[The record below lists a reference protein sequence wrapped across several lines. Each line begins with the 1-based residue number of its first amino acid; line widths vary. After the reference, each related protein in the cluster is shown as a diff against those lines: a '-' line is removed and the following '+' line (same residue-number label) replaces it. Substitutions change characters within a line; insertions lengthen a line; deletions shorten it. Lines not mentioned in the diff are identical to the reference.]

1 MFEALNLIFIIG
13 LLVSAVMVVRVRRVI
28 DAVLAFSAS
37 GIFLTLIF
45 FQMQAPDVALSEA
58 AVGAVAIPMV
68 LLISL
73 AKIRALLDDPR
84 EAE

>member
-1 MFEALNLIFIIG
+1 MFDALNLIFIVG
-13 LLVSAVMVVRVRRVI
+13 LLVTAVMVVRVERVI

-68 LLISL
+68 LLISM

>member
-1 MFEALNLIFIIG
+1 MLDALNLIFLVG
-13 LLVSAVMVVRVRRVI
+13 LLVTAVLVVRVRRVI
-28 DAVLAFSAS
+28 DAVLIFSAF
-37 GIFLTLIF
+37 GTFLTLIF

-73 AKIRALLDDPR
+73 AKIRTLLADPT
-84 EAE
+84 EAD

>member
-1 MFEALNLIFIIG
+1 MFEALNLIFIVG
-13 LLVSAVMVVRVRRVI
+13 LLVTAVLVVRVRRVL
-28 DAVLAFSAS
+28 DAILLFSAS

-45 FQMQAPDVALSEA
+45 LQMQAPDVALSEA
-58 AVGAVAIPMV
+58 SVGAVAIPMV

-73 AKIRALLDDPR
+73 AKIRSLLDDPK

>member
-1 MFEALNLIFIIG
+1 MFDALNLVFIVG
-13 LLVSAVMVVRVRRVI
+13 LLLTAVMVVRVRRLI

-73 AKIRALLDDPR
+73 AKIRSLLDDPR